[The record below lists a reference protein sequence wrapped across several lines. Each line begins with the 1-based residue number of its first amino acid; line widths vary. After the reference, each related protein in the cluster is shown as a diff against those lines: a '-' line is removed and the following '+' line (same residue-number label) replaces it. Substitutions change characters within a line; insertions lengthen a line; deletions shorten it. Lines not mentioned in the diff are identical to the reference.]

1 MILRGLRTGL
11 WLIPAIVL
19 AIVARSPGAVFPPV
33 SSAAQGQ
40 ANVARRMVDLDY
52 RFTVE
57 DVPAGATRIAAW
69 VPVPTCNR
77 HQRLESIH
85 VVGDWPQNV
94 LSEPEYGN
102 TFLHLDLSQALSQG
116 NCEVDVT
123 VTFRVERR
131 EYRDVDA
138 AQDRVPFS
146 AEQLARFLA
155 PDSLVPIDG
164 RIAEEARRVAGSAE
178 DPMERARL
186 LYDHV
191 VDTLAYDKSGEGW
204 GRGDALYACDIR
216 KGNCTDFH
224 SLFIA
229 EARALRIPARFV
241 MGLPLPPD
249 ESEGEIPGYH
259 CWGEFYV
266 ADRGWVP
273 IDASEAN
280 KHPEMRDSL
289 FGALDEHRVQFTIG
303 RDIQIPGAN
312 GGALNYVIWPHV
324 EVDGEQYTNV
334 GTHLSYRNVDRMWA
348 PSRLGPPLREPG

>member
-1 MILRGLRTGL
+1 MILGVVRTGL
-11 WLIPAIVL
+11 WLIPAVVL
-19 AIVARSPGAVFPPV
+19 AVVGCSPGAVLPPV
-33 SSAAQGQ
+33 SSFAQGE
-40 ANVARRMVDLDY
+40 ADAARRMVDLDY

-57 DVPAGATRIAAW
+57 DIPAGAKQIAAW
-69 VPVPTCNR
+69 VPVPMSNCY
-77 HQRLESIH
+77 QRLEN
-85 VVGDWPQNV
+85 VRVAGDWPQNV

-102 TFLHLDLSQALSQG
+102 TFLHLELSRGLSQETR
-116 NCEVDVT
+116 EVDVT
-123 VTFRVERR
+123 ITFRVERR
-131 EYRDVDA
+131 EYRSLEA
-138 AQDRVPFS
+138 AEDLVPPS

-164 RIAEEARRVAGSAE
+164 RIAAEARRVASSAE
-178 DPMERARL
+178 DPTERARL
-186 LYDHV
+186 LYDHI
-191 VDTLAYDKSGEGW
+191 VDTLAYDKTGAGW
-204 GRGDALYACDIR
+204 GRGDALYACDSR

-249 ESEGEIPGYH
+249 ESEGRVPGYH

-280 KHPEMRDSL
+280 KHPEMRDFL
-289 FGALDEHRVQFTIG
+289 FGALDENRVQFTIG
-303 RDIQIPGAN
+303 RDVQIPGAN
-312 GGALNYVIWPHV
+312 VEALNYVIWPHV

-334 GTHLSYRNVDRMWA
+334 RIHLSYRNVDR
-348 PSRLGPPLREPG
+348 R